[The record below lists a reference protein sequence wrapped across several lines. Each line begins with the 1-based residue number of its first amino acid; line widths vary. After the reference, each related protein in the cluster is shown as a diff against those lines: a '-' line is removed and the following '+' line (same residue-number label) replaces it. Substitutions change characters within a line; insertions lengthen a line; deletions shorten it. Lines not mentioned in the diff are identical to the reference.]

1 MYNKIQVTGDK
12 VAWKSSLDIYNETN
26 LHASKLEGGGPNNN
40 KHVKTLFFK
49 SIW

>member
-1 MYNKIQVTGDK
+1 MYNKIQVANDK

-26 LHASKLEGGGPNNN
+26 WHASKLEEGGPNNN
-40 KHVKTLFFK
+40 KHVKDLFLR